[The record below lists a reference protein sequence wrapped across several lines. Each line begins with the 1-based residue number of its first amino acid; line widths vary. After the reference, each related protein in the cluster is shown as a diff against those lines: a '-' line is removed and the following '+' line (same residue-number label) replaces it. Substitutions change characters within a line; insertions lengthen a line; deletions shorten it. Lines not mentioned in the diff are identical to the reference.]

1 VDQPFGRTLTP
12 PHLQRRYLQAGL
24 WDATPVSVLLSGRLR
39 AHATQSFRVWSKS
52 SPRAM
57 LFGQLDEL
65 ARRCAAGLRA
75 RGVRCGDRVVFQL
88 PNSVEAAVTLLGV
101 AMLGAVAVPVATFYG
116 RKELVEIVNASG
128 ARFLVIVDQIAER
141 RYADEARDSRP
152 QMPDLDITV
161 VSGSTVGSDEV
172 AFTQLLD
179 AEPISALARSNP
191 DSACMIAFTSGTSG
205 RPKGV
210 IHTHRSLGAEIRSH
224 LSTMVPSGAHPQV
237 VASPI
242 AHAAGM
248 TLGLLA
254 PVYRGAP
261 VNLADNFDV
270 DYILDV
276 CRQHELAPGGGA
288 AIFLSALIDHPGFTD
303 DIAERM
309 GYVILGGSAVPG
321 ALVTKAGNRGV
332 SVLRSYG
339 LTEHP
344 TVSACRIDDD
354 PQQRGRTDGRP
365 LPGVEVAIRQP
376 SGVPAP
382 AGVEGQ
388 IFTRG
393 PDCCAGYT
401 DPDLTDS
408 AFDSDG
414 WFTTGDLGVLD
425 HRGHLTITGRQKDL
439 IIRNGVNI
447 SPTEVENALL
457 ACPAIEEVAV
467 VGVPHD
473 KTGERAVAFIATRDG
488 IELSLSDLR
497 THLAGLGLAKP
508 KWPEELRLVHTFP
521 RTASGKVQK
530 FALRAMVQAPT

>member
-1 VDQPFGRTLTP
+1 MTP
-12 PHLQRRYLQAGL
+12 ASLQRHYLRNGL
-24 WDATPVSVLLSGRLR
+24 WDATPVGTLLSARLR
-39 AHATQSFRVWSKS
+39 AHRTQSFRVWSKS
-52 SPRAM
+52 STRAVS
-57 LFGQLDEL
+57 FGEIDDL

-75 RGVRCGDRVVFQL
+75 HGVRAGDRVVFQL

-101 AMLGAVAVPVATFYG
+101 VMLGAVAVPVATFYG
-116 RKELVEIVNASG
+116 RKELIEIVNASG
-128 ARFLVIVDQIAER
+128 ARLLVIVDRIEQRGYAE
-141 RYADEARDSRP
+141 EARDSRR

-161 VSGSTVGSDEV
+161 VNGSAVRSDEV
-172 AFTQLLD
+172 AFPQLLAAAAISSL
-179 AEPISALARSNP
+179 AERNP
-191 DSACMIAFTSGTSG
+191 DSACMIAYTSGTSG

-224 LSTMVPSGAHPQV
+224 LPAMVPMGAHPQV
-237 VASPI
+237 VSSPI

-254 PVYRGAP
+254 PVHRGAP

-288 AIFLSALIDHPGFTD
+288 AIFLSALIDHRGFTEA
-303 DIAERM
+303 IAERM
-309 GYVILGGSAVPG
+309 GYVILGGSSVPS
-321 ALVTKAGNRGV
+321 ALVAKAANRGV
-332 SVLRSYG
+332 TVLRSYG

-354 PQQRGRTDGRP
+354 PQQWGGTDGRA
-365 LPGVEVAIRQP
+365 LPGVEITIRQP
-376 SGVPAP
+376 GGAPAA

-414 WFTTGDLGVLD
+414 WFATGDLGVLD
-425 HRGHLTITGRQKDL
+425 ASGHLTITGRQKDL
-439 IIRNGVNI
+439 IIRNGINI
-447 SPTEVENALL
+447 SPAEVENALL
-457 ACPAIEEVAV
+457 TFPSVAEVAV
-467 VGVPHD
+467 VGVPHE
-473 KTGERAVAFIATRDG
+473 KTGERAIAFIATCDG
-488 IELSLSDLR
+488 GELSLPDL
-497 THLAGLGLAKP
+497 TSHLAALGLAKP
-508 KWPEELRLVHTFP
+508 KWPEDLRLVQDFP
-521 RTASGKVQK
+521 RTASGKIQK
-530 FALRAMVQAPT
+530 FALRAMIQAAT